1 MAPQQSASTSTRR
14 SFYSVL
20 INLFGG
26 LIAAVIAIPAAGYLL
41 LKPKGSTGDSMVEI
55 ADIDKLEIGKPEEV
69 VYYRTRVDGWKMSK
83 EKTTTWVVK
92 ESPQSVVA
100 FSPQC
105 THLGCVY
112 HWDDSQKF
120 FSCPCHNSEFGTD
133 GKVLSGPAPRPL
145 DRYVSRV
152 ESGKLLIGSDI
163 QKA

>member
-1 MAPQQSASTSTRR
+1 M
-14 SFYSVL
+14 
-20 INLFGG
+20 
-26 LIAAVIAIPAAGYLL
+26 IAIPAAGYLL
-41 LKPKGSTGDSMVEI
+41 LKPKGSAGDSMVEI
-55 ADIDKLEIGKPEEV
+55 ADVDKLEVGKPEEV

>member
-1 MAPQQSASTSTRR
+1 MTPQNSPRTTRR

-26 LIAAVIAIPAAGYLL
+26 LIAAIVAIPAAAYLL
-41 LKPKGSTGDSMVEI
+41 LKPKDSGGGTLVEI
-55 ADIDKLEIGKPEEV
+55 ADVDRLEVGKPEEV
-69 VYYRTRVDGWKMSK
+69 VYFRTRVDGWKVTK
-83 EKTTTWVVK
+83 EKTTAWVVK

-112 HWDDSQKF
+112 HWDDSQMF
-120 FSCPCHNSEFGTD
+120 FTCPCHASAFGVD
-133 GKVLSGPAPRPL
+133 GKVLAGPAPRSL
-145 DRYVSRV
+145 DRYVSKV
-152 ESGKLLIGSDI
+152 DNGKLLIGSDI